1 MIRLF
6 DIFFSLISLL
16 ILLPLFFAIIILCWI
31 DTRSPIF
38 CQKRVGLNKKEFI
51 LFKFRTMQLHTR
63 SVGTHIVDKSLIT
76 PLGHFLRNT
85 KIDELPQILNVL
97 IGDMSFVGPRPCLFN
112 QKKLIFERNKLG
124 VFKIKPGITGL
135 AQLQGI
141 NMSTPS
147 KLAKADYRMISNM
160 NISNYFYYIF
170 LTTFFIFKSKKT
182 KTN

>member
-1 MIRLF
+1 MCVKVTGPP
-6 DIFFSLISLL
+6 LL
-16 ILLPLFFAIIILCWI
+16 IW
-31 DTRSPIF
+31 D
-38 CQKRVGLNKKEFI
+38 LNFGIAEPDD
-51 LFKFRTMQLHTR
+51 
-63 SVGTHIVDKSLIT
+63 SIT
-76 PLGHFLRNT
+76 FPNLTIENLVS
-85 KIDELPQILNVL
+85 QILNVL